1 MTTMGGEADM
11 TFGSRVRDI
20 RKQKNITQE
29 KLAKKL
35 DFSHASAISFI
46 ENGKRRL
53 DAEKIPTLANAL
65 GVSIDEL
72 FFTQKVVEMT
82 TEEVEEE
89 ENESIT
95 SYVSS
100 NK

>member
-1 MTTMGGEADM
+1 MGGEADM
-11 TFGSRVRDI
+11 TFGNRVRDI

-29 KLAKKL
+29 KLAKEL
-35 DFSHASAISFI
+35 DFKHASAISFI

-72 FFTQKVVEMT
+72 FFEQNVVVLT
-82 TEEVEEE
+82 TKGEQAE
-89 ENESIT
+89 
-95 SYVSS
+95 
-100 NK
+100 

>member
-1 MTTMGGEADM
+1 M
-11 TFGSRVRDI
+11 TFGNRVRDI

-65 GVSIDEL
+65 GVSINEL
-72 FFTQKVVEMT
+72 FFVQNVVEMT
-82 TEEVEEE
+82 TYETEEK

-95 SYVSS
+95 SFQ
-100 NK
+100 

>member
-1 MTTMGGEADM
+1 M
-11 TFGSRVRDI
+11 TFGNRVRDI

-72 FFTQKVVEMT
+72 FFVQNVVKT
-82 TEEVEEE
+82 TTDETEGK

-95 SYVSS
+95 SFQ
-100 NK
+100 

>member
-1 MTTMGGEADM
+1 M
-11 TFGSRVRDI
+11 TFGNRVRDI

-72 FFTQKVVEMT
+72 FFAQNVVKTTTVE
-82 TEEVEEE
+82 TEEK

-95 SYVSS
+95 GF
-100 NK
+100 

>member
-1 MTTMGGEADM
+1 M
-11 TFGSRVRDI
+11 TFGNRVRDI

-29 KLAKKL
+29 KLAKEL
-35 DFSHASAISFI
+35 DFKHASAISFI

-72 FFTQKVVEMT
+72 FFEQNVVILT
-82 TEEVEEE
+82 TEGEQAEWDDIIHKCMA
-89 ENESIT
+89 NKGSMI
-95 SYVSS
+95 SYL
-100 NK
+100 

>member
-1 MTTMGGEADM
+1 M
-11 TFGSRVRDI
+11 TFGNRVRDI

-65 GVSIDEL
+65 GVSINEL
-72 FFTQKVVEMT
+72 FFAQNVVEMT
-82 TEEVEEE
+82 TNETEEK
-89 ENESIT
+89 ENESIK
-95 SYVSS
+95 S
-100 NK
+100 NRK

>member
-1 MTTMGGEADM
+1 M
-11 TFGSRVRDI
+11 TFGNRVRDI

-65 GVSIDEL
+65 GVSINEL
-72 FFTQKVVEMT
+72 FFAQNVVEMT
-82 TEEVEEE
+82 TDEKEER
-89 ENESIT
+89 
-95 SYVSS
+95 
-100 NK
+100 K

>member
-1 MTTMGGEADM
+1 M
-11 TFGSRVRDI
+11 TFGNRVRDI

-72 FFTQKVVEMT
+72 FFAQNVVKMT
-82 TEEVEEE
+82 TLETEEE
-89 ENESIT
+89 R
-95 SYVSS
+95 
-100 NK
+100 K

>member
-1 MTTMGGEADM
+1 MGGEADM
-11 TFGSRVRDI
+11 TFGNRVRDI

-29 KLAKKL
+29 KLAKEL
-35 DFSHASAISFI
+35 DFKHASAISFI

-72 FFTQKVVEMT
+72 FFEQNVVVLT
-82 TEEVEEE
+82 TRREQAE
-89 ENESIT
+89 
-95 SYVSS
+95 
-100 NK
+100 

>member
-1 MTTMGGEADM
+1 M
-11 TFGSRVRDI
+11 TFGNRIRDI

-53 DAEKIPTLANAL
+53 DAEKVPTLANAL

-72 FFTQKVVEMT
+72 FFGKKVVKKT
-82 TEEVEEE
+82 TFEPEGI

-95 SYVSS
+95 SFR
-100 NK
+100 

>member
-1 MTTMGGEADM
+1 M
-11 TFGSRVRDI
+11 TFGNRVRDI

-35 DFSHASAISFI
+35 DFRHASAISFI

-72 FFTQKVVEMT
+72 FFAQNVVKTT
-82 TEEVEEE
+82 TEKVEEE

-95 SYVSS
+95 SFTASG
-100 NK
+100 K

>member
-1 MTTMGGEADM
+1 M
-11 TFGSRVRDI
+11 TFGNRVRDI

-29 KLAKKL
+29 KLAKEL
-35 DFSHASAISFI
+35 DFKHASAISFI

-72 FFTQKVVEMT
+72 FFEQNVVVLT
-82 TEEVEEE
+82 TGGGQAE
-89 ENESIT
+89 
-95 SYVSS
+95 
-100 NK
+100 

>member
-1 MTTMGGEADM
+1 M
-11 TFGSRVRDI
+11 TFGNRVRDI

-65 GVSIDEL
+65 GVSINEL
-72 FFTQKVVEMT
+72 FFAQNVVEMT
-82 TEEVEEE
+82 TDGTEGK

-95 SYVSS
+95 SYETSS
-100 NK
+100 K

>member
-1 MTTMGGEADM
+1 M

-65 GVSIDEL
+65 GVSINEL
-72 FFTQKVVEMT
+72 FFAQNVVEMT
-82 TEEVEEE
+82 TSRTEG
-89 ENESIT
+89 
-95 SYVSS
+95 
-100 NK
+100 K

>member
-1 MTTMGGEADM
+1 M
-11 TFGSRVRDI
+11 TFGNRVRDI

-72 FFTQKVVEMT
+72 FFAQNVVKTTTIE
-82 TEEVEEE
+82 TEEKEY
-89 ENESIT
+89 ESIT
-95 SYVSS
+95 GF
-100 NK
+100 

>member
-1 MTTMGGEADM
+1 M
-11 TFGSRVRDI
+11 TFGNRVRDI
-20 RKQKNITQE
+20 RKQKDITQD
-29 KLAKKL
+29 KLAKRL
-35 DFSHASAISFI
+35 GFSHASAISFI

-72 FFTQKVVEMT
+72 FFAQNVVKMT
-82 TEEVEEE
+82 TNETEEK

-95 SYVSS
+95 SFQ
-100 NK
+100 

>member
-1 MTTMGGEADM
+1 M

-65 GVSIDEL
+65 GVSINEL
-72 FFTQKVVEMT
+72 FFAQNVVEMT
-82 TEEVEEE
+82 TDETEER
-89 ENESIT
+89 
-95 SYVSS
+95 
-100 NK
+100 K

>member
-1 MTTMGGEADM
+1 M
-11 TFGSRVRDI
+11 TFGNRVRDI

-65 GVSIDEL
+65 GVSINEL
-72 FFTQKVVEMT
+72 FFAQNVVEMT
-82 TEEVEEE
+82 TNETEE
-89 ENESIT
+89 T
-95 SYVSS
+95 
-100 NK
+100 K

>member
-1 MTTMGGEADM
+1 M

-53 DAEKIPTLANAL
+53 DAEKIPTLADAL

-72 FFTQKVVEMT
+72 FFTQKVVKMT

-89 ENESIT
+89 END
-95 SYVSS
+95 
-100 NK
+100 

>member
-1 MTTMGGEADM
+1 M
-11 TFGSRVRDI
+11 TFGNRIRDI

-72 FFTQKVVEMT
+72 FFVQNVVKKT
-82 TEEVEEE
+82 TNETEGI

-95 SYVSS
+95 SFR
-100 NK
+100 

>member
-1 MTTMGGEADM
+1 M
-11 TFGSRVRDI
+11 TFGNRVRDI

-65 GVSIDEL
+65 GVSINEL
-72 FFTQKVVEMT
+72 FFAQNVVEMT
-82 TEEVEEE
+82 TSETEGK

-95 SYVSS
+95 SFATSS
-100 NK
+100 E

>member
-1 MTTMGGEADM
+1 MTTEGGEADM
-11 TFGSRVRDI
+11 TFGNRVRDI

-65 GVSIDEL
+65 GVSINEL
-72 FFTQKVVEMT
+72 FFAQNVVEMT
-82 TEEVEEE
+82 TDGTEGK
-89 ENESIT
+89 ENEI
-95 SYVSS
+95 SS
-100 NK
+100 R

>member
-1 MTTMGGEADM
+1 MATIGGEADM
-11 TFGSRVRDI
+11 TFGNRIRDI

-35 DFSHASAISFI
+35 DFKHASAISFI

-65 GVSIDEL
+65 GVSLDEL
-72 FFTQKVVEMT
+72 FFAQNVVKKTTREM
-82 TEEVEEE
+82 EER
-89 ENESIT
+89 
-95 SYVSS
+95 
-100 NK
+100 K

>member
-1 MTTMGGEADM
+1 M
-11 TFGSRVRDI
+11 TFGNRVRDI

-65 GVSIDEL
+65 GVSINEL
-72 FFTQKVVEMT
+72 FFAQNVVEMT
-82 TEEVEEE
+82 TNETEEK
-89 ENESIT
+89 ENETIT
-95 SYVSS
+95 SFQ
-100 NK
+100 

>member
-1 MTTMGGEADM
+1 MTLGN
-11 TFGSRVRDI
+11 RVRDI

-65 GVSIDEL
+65 GVSINEL
-72 FFTQKVVEMT
+72 FFAQNVVVMT
-82 TEEVEEE
+82 TKETEEK

-95 SYVSS
+95 SFNLESR
-100 NK
+100 

>member
-1 MTTMGGEADM
+1 M

-72 FFTQKVVEMT
+72 FFYSKSCQNDNQRSGGRRK
-82 TEEVEEE
+82 
-89 ENESIT
+89 
-95 SYVSS
+95 
-100 NK
+100 

>member
-1 MTTMGGEADM
+1 MTTTGGEADM
-11 TFGSRVRDI
+11 TFGNRVRDI

-65 GVSIDEL
+65 GVSINEL
-72 FFTQKVVEMT
+72 FFVQNVVEMT
-82 TEEVEEE
+82 TYETEEK

-95 SYVSS
+95 SFQ
-100 NK
+100 

>member
-1 MTTMGGEADM
+1 M

-53 DAEKIPTLANAL
+53 DAEKIPTLADAL

-72 FFTQKVVEMT
+72 FFTQKVVKT
-82 TEEVEEE
+82 TTKGLEEK
-89 ENESIT
+89 END
-95 SYVSS
+95 
-100 NK
+100 

>member
-1 MTTMGGEADM
+1 M
-11 TFGSRVRDI
+11 TFGNRVRDI

-72 FFTQKVVEMT
+72 FFGQNVVKMT
-82 TEEVEEE
+82 TKEMEER
-89 ENESIT
+89 
-95 SYVSS
+95 
-100 NK
+100 K

>member
-1 MTTMGGEADM
+1 M

-65 GVSIDEL
+65 GVSINEL
-72 FFTQKVVEMT
+72 FFAQNVVEMT
-82 TEEVEEE
+82 TD
-89 ENESIT
+89 
-95 SYVSS
+95 
-100 NK
+100 

>member
-1 MTTMGGEADM
+1 M
-11 TFGSRVRDI
+11 TFGNRVRDI

-65 GVSIDEL
+65 GVSINEL
-72 FFTQKVVEMT
+72 FFAQNVVEMT
-82 TEEVEEE
+82 TKETEEK

-95 SYVSS
+95 SFQ
-100 NK
+100 

>member
-1 MTTMGGEADM
+1 M
-11 TFGSRVRDI
+11 TFGNRVRDI

-65 GVSIDEL
+65 GVSINEL
-72 FFTQKVVEMT
+72 FFAQNVVEMT
-82 TEEVEEE
+82 TNEMEEK

-95 SYVSS
+95 SF
-100 NK
+100 

>member
-1 MTTMGGEADM
+1 M
-11 TFGSRVRDI
+11 TFGSRVRYI

-72 FFTQKVVEMT
+72 FFTQKVVKMT

-89 ENESIT
+89 ENESIRRC
-95 SYVSS
+95 VSS
-100 NK
+100 SK

>member
-1 MTTMGGEADM
+1 M
-11 TFGSRVRDI
+11 TFGNRVRDI

-65 GVSIDEL
+65 GVSINEL
-72 FFTQKVVEMT
+72 FFAQNVVEMT
-82 TEEVEEE
+82 TDGTEGK
-89 ENESIT
+89 ENEI
-95 SYVSS
+95 SS
-100 NK
+100 R